1 VTNGRFYLSIALL
14 VGLMAAVGNAYLHA
28 NSQVRE
34 AKEEIRQEMRPQ
46 LERIERKVD
55 ETFKLLNQMLGAQ
68 EERSRLLK
76 EERFKN
82 YPR

>member
-14 VGLMAAVGNAYLHA
+14 VGLMAAVGGAYLHA
-28 NSQVRE
+28 NSQVKE